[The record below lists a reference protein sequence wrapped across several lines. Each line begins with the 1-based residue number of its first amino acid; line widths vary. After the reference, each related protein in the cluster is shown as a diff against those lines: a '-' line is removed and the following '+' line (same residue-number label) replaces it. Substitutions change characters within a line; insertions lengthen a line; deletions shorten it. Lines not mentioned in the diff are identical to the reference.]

1 MSKSLGNVISPSDIF
16 ETFHPD
22 IIRYYMI
29 KEGGQE
35 GDGNWNND
43 SILMRYVALANN
55 WGNLISR
62 MSSGKYD
69 LGEAVRHVFNKTGE
83 YVGVETYLPEE
94 DRRLRNA
101 VESAIDIYRFNMN
114 ILKFQQALLVVDNLW
129 RAVHQNIECSC

>member
-1 MSKSLGNVISPSDIF
+1 MSKSLGNVISPSDVF

-43 SILMRYVALANN
+43 SIMMRYAFLANN

-62 MSSGKYD
+62 MCSGKFN
-69 LGEAVRHVFNKTGE
+69 LGEAVSHVFNRTGE
-83 YVGVETYLPEE
+83 YVGIESYLPEE
-94 DRRLRNA
+94 DERLRNA

-114 ILKFQQALLVVDNLW
+114 TLKFQQALMVLDNLY
-129 RAVHQNIECSC
+129 RMVHQHIECSC